1 MIRIWHQSVTALA
14 GQPEYTAFMR
24 QRASRVLAAD
34 TRVDLHGL
42 DPDTH
47 HRDLAPIQA
56 ASYRWLSELNSLQ
69 VVENV
74 IAAQRQ
80 GYDAVAMS
88 CFGDPQID
96 ACRSVVDIPV
106 LGAFEVSVQ
115 IAQSAGRSIGLLVP
129 TRAAVRSNW
138 ARVSAYGFKDR
149 IALVRPCDPELDE
162 YMMDGAFGTSCAIL
176 NGPIST
182 MRSMIAEGADVI
194 IPAEGVLNAL
204 LAHHGVSE
212 LDGVPILDSFSAV
225 MLMAESLVNLGR
237 KTGFKTSH
245 AGIYRQPKAAYIEHA
260 RSIAI
265 RTLIAAQAQEEKS

>member
-14 GQPEYTAFMR
+14 SQPAYVDFMR
-24 QRASRVLAAD
+24 QRASHVLAAD

-115 IAQSAGRSIGLLVP
+115 VAKSAGRAIGLLVP

-138 ARVSAYGFKDR
+138 ARASAYGFKDQ

-162 YMMDGAFGTSCAIL
+162 YKMDGAFGASRASL
-176 NGPIST
+176 GGPIAT
-182 MRSMIAEGADVI
+182 MRSMIADGVDVI

-204 LAHHGVSE
+204 LAYHGVAE

-237 KTGFKTSH
+237 KTGFRTSH
-245 AGIYRQPKAAYIEHA
+245 AGIYRQPEAAYIKHA
-260 RSIAI
+260 RNIAV
-265 RTLIAAQAQEEKS
+265 RTLSAAQAQEEKS